1 MLYPR
6 ALSITLLVDVL
17 SSLNLFDGTDQLFL
31 KCRMCMHAADVTIRT
46 E

>member
-17 SSLNLFDGTDQLFL
+17 SSLNLFGWYGLAFSEVQ
-31 KCRMCMHAADVTIRT
+31 DVYACS
-46 E
+46 